1 MLMDLVSRSRVGAL
15 SSSAPGRCAMIPG
28 RVQPCRAYRLAPGDH
43 AAFVQPAEVPKITR
57 RVLFITVPVAATV
70 WHAWSKAQA
79 AEDGYR
85 KFMGYNMQPDLYLGR
100 DYGTSMNQTPQYSFE
115 YPSEWQEDEITKTE
129 KSTMGMDGRVMDPK
143 HPKERAFV
151 IALGGKD
158 YKDARLVN
166 LKQTMDAFAG
176 GDADLRAAITDATDI
191 KQVVKKMAGKE
202 VYMYDITSDRRR
214 YLSTIA
220 QGQDGTMYA
229 LFVTASPSAFARK
242 EQQLRHIQDTFVL
255 L

>member
-1 MLMDLVSRSRVGAL
+1 MLDLVSRTRVGARSSCAA
-15 SSSAPGRCAMIPG
+15 SSSAMLHT

-43 AAFVQPAEVPKITR
+43 AAFLQPVEVPKITR
-57 RVLFITVPVAATV
+57 RVLFITVPVAVTV
-70 WHAWSKAQA
+70 WHAWSSAQA
-79 AEDGYR
+79 AEDSYR

-100 DYGTSMNQTPQYSFE
+100 DYGTSMNQSPQYSFE
-115 YPSEWQEDEITKTE
+115 YPAEWEEDEITKTE
-129 KSTMGMDGRVMDPK
+129 KSTMGMDGRVMDPN
-143 HPKERAFV
+143 HPKERAYV

-158 YKDARLVN
+158 YKDARMVN

-176 GDADLRAAITDATDI
+176 GDADLRAAITDATDM
-191 KQVVKKMAGKE
+191 KQVVKKVAGKE

-214 YLSTIA
+214 FLSTIA

-229 LFVTASPSAFARK
+229 LFVTATPSGFAKK